1 MILRASY
8 LLEVNLSRMRAVSEV
23 LSLVIPAELLR
34 HAEIP
39 LARAGGL
46 QDIYSVADLTVISHS
61 GFLGSLQQMD
71 GPASSSSSAES
82 FEGRPGAR
90 SSNRLQLVLED
101 IRCDLGGLWRRGMG
115 ALHIIRAAL
124 RNTAWT
130 RLHETPTPS
139 EDRVQEELDEAAMAS
154 FEAEYRASMLSS
166 TATGPSSS
174 SSIASSSSHSRG
186 PDFVVPV
193 VVLSYPHPTTIEP
206 HEAGKLTMFSFFH
219 DI

>member
-1 MILRASY
+1 
-8 LLEVNLSRMRAVSEV
+8 MRAVSEV
-23 LSLVIPAELLR
+23 LNMVIPAELLR
-34 HAEIP
+34 HSEIP

-46 QDIYSVADLTVISHS
+46 QDVYSVADLTVISHS

-71 GPASSSSSAES
+71 GPCSSSSSAES

-115 ALHIIRAAL
+115 ALQTIRAAL

-139 EDRVQEELDEAAMAS
+139 EDRVQEELDEAAMAN
-154 FEAEYRASMLSS
+154 FEAEYHASMQSS
-166 TATGPSSS
+166 AAAGPSSS
-174 SSIASSSSHSRG
+174 SLASSSSHSRG

-206 HEAGKLTMFSFFH
+206 HEAGKLTTSSCLH
-219 DI
+219 DFDSVFMTSDFLPS